1 LRKRS
6 FAQLRKIT
14 YALSMS
20 ANFLTVAQ
28 RENYGR
34 YAGDPSPEVLS
45 RYFHLSDSD
54 RDMVSAKRGK
64 HNRLGFALQ
73 LTTARFLGTFL
84 EDPANVPGAVVST
97 VCHQLDISPDCL
109 SDYRNN
115 RQRWAHMMEIRAHEG
130 FRDFSDPGVGF
141 RLTCWLYTQC
151 WTGTDRPGMLFERAT
166 LWMLANKVLLP
177 GASVLER
184 FVSRLRQRIATRVW
198 QRLGNHITS
207 EHRARLDALLV
218 VPEGSRTSWLD
229 QLRTGPVMASGPALV
244 QALHRLQRIRDLG
257 MSRPV
262 TASIPASR
270 IAALARFANVS
281 KATAVAKLPPA
292 RRLATL
298 AAFVHTLEASAQDD
312 VLEILEMVL
321 HELFVEAER
330 ADRTARMRRK
340 TSMRSP
346 RRWRKPVPC

>member
-1 LRKRS
+1 
-6 FAQLRKIT
+6 
-14 YALSMS
+14 
-20 ANFLTVAQ
+20 
-28 RENYGR
+28 
-34 YAGDPSPEVLS
+34 
-45 RYFHLSDSD
+45 
-54 RDMVSAKRGK
+54 
-64 HNRLGFALQ
+64 
-73 LTTARFLGTFL
+73 
-84 EDPANVPGAVVST
+84 
-97 VCHQLDISPDCL
+97 
-109 SDYRNN
+109 
-115 RQRWAHMMEIRAHEG
+115 
-130 FRDFSDPGVGF
+130 
-141 RLTCWLYTQC
+141 
-151 WTGTDRPGMLFERAT
+151 MLFERAT